1 MKLKEKH
8 KQFVVISYAR
18 FMKLTDIVDAFIE
31 EFEDELPPLGIPET
45 PNIDKIMAEPLNDS
59 ELHSRSE
66 FIAAYL
72 KKHLKVFDEK
82 YGKDADDK
90 LNESALAA
98 FNIYREGRYIR
109 NYKTYY
115 IKERADHQRQL
126 REKLF
131 NQFRRLD
138 IKHRQ
143 FPEKYRDLFNQTREE
158 YCTNYRTLNLTTAAN
173 IAQELETLYGYQ
185 KQCIFQAEDTEE
197 ATKHVTLAHQILKT
211 LVACNAI
218 NTEQEIV
225 NITPN
230 DTKALEDKK

>member
-18 FMKLTDIVDAFIE
+18 FMKLTDIIDAFIE

-45 PNIDKIMAEPLNDS
+45 LDIDQIMAEPLNDS
-59 ELHSRSE
+59 ELSSRSE

-72 KKHLKVFDEK
+72 KKHLKAFDEK

-98 FNIYREGRYIR
+98 FDTYREGRYIR
-109 NYKTYY
+109 NYKLHYT
-115 IKERADHQRQL
+115 KERADHQRQL
-126 REKLF
+126 RQELF

-138 IKHRQ
+138 INHRQ
-143 FPEKYRDLFNQTREE
+143 FPEKYRDLFNQTRYEF
-158 YCTNYRTLNLTTAAN
+158 CANYRTLNLTTSTN

-211 LVACNAI
+211 LIACNAI
-218 NTEQEIV
+218 NTEQDAID
-225 NITPN
+225 ITPQN
-230 DTKALEDKK
+230 PKALKEKK

>member
-18 FMKLTDIVDAFIE
+18 FMKLTDIIDAFLE

-45 PNIDKIMAEPLNDS
+45 LNIDQIMAEPLNDS
-59 ELHSRSE
+59 ELSSRSE

-72 KKHLKVFDEK
+72 KKHLKAFDEK

-98 FNIYREGRYIR
+98 FDTYREGRYIR
-109 NYKTYY
+109 NYKLHYT
-115 IKERADHQRQL
+115 KERADHQRQL
-126 REKLF
+126 RQELF

-138 IKHRQ
+138 INHRQ
-143 FPEKYRDLFNQTREE
+143 FPEKYRDLFNQTRDEF
-158 YCTNYRTLNLTTAAN
+158 CANYRTLNLTTPTN
-173 IAQELETLYGYQ
+173 IAQELETLYGHQ
-185 KQCIFQAEDTEE
+185 KQCLFQAEDSEE

-211 LVACNAI
+211 LVACNTI
-218 NTEQEIV
+218 NAEQDIV
-225 NITPN
+225 DITPK
-230 DTKALEDKK
+230 DPKALEEKK

>member
-31 EFEDELPPLGIPET
+31 EFEDELPTLEIPEM
-45 PNIDKIMAEPLNDS
+45 PNIDEIMAEPLNDS

-72 KKHLKVFDEK
+72 KKNLKAFDEE
-82 YGKDADDK
+82 YGKEADKK

-98 FNIYREGRYIR
+98 FNAQRKDRYIK
-109 NYKTYY
+109 NYKLYY
-115 IKERADHQRQL
+115 TRERADHERQL
-126 REKLF
+126 RQELF
-131 NQFRRLD
+131 NQFRRLN
-138 IKHRQ
+138 INHRQ
-143 FPEKYRDLFNQTREE
+143 FPEKYRDLFNQTRDE
-158 YCTNYRTLNLTTAAN
+158 YCANYRTSNLTTSAN

-185 KQCIFQAEDTEE
+185 KQRVFQAEDSEE

-218 NTEQEIV
+218 NAEQDV
-225 NITPN
+225 VDITPQN
-230 DTKALEDKK
+230 TKALAEKK

>member
-8 KQFVVISYAR
+8 KQFVVKSFAR
-18 FMKLTDIVDAFIE
+18 FMKLTDIIDAFIE

-45 PNIDKIMAEPLNDS
+45 PNIDEIMAEPLNDS

-72 KKHLKVFDEK
+72 KKHLKAFDEK

-98 FNIYREGRYIR
+98 FDVYREGRYIR
-109 NYKTYY
+109 NYKLYY
-115 IKERADHQRQL
+115 TRERVDHEKQL
-126 REKLF
+126 RQKLF

-143 FPEKYRDLFNQTREE
+143 FPEKYRDLFNQTRDEF
-158 YCTNYRTLNLTTAAN
+158 CASYRTSNLMTSAN
-173 IAQELETLYGYQ
+173 IVQELETLYGYQ
-185 KQCIFQAEDTEE
+185 KQRLFQAEDPEE

-218 NTEQEIV
+218 NTDQDIV
-225 NITPN
+225 NITPK
-230 DTKALEDKK
+230 DTKALEENK

>member
-8 KQFVVISYAR
+8 KQFVVKSFAR
-18 FMKLTDIVDAFIE
+18 FMKLTDIIDAFIE
-31 EFEDELPPLGIPET
+31 EFEDELPPLEIPET
-45 PNIDKIMAEPLNDS
+45 LNVDEIMAAPLNDS
-59 ELHSRSE
+59 EFRSRSE

-72 KKHLKVFDEK
+72 KKNLKAFDEK
-82 YGKDADDK
+82 YGKEADKK

-98 FNIYREGRYIR
+98 FDAQRQDRYIK
-109 NYKTYY
+109 NYKRYY
-115 IKERADHQRQL
+115 TRERANYERQL
-126 REKLF
+126 RQDLF

-143 FPEKYRDLFNQTREE
+143 FPEKYRDLFNQTRDEF
-158 YCTNYRTLNLTTAAN
+158 CASYRTSNLMTSAN

-185 KQCIFQAEDTEE
+185 KQRLFQAEDPEE

-218 NTEQEIV
+218 NTEQDIV
-225 NITPN
+225 NITPQ
-230 DTKALEDKK
+230 DPKALEEKK

>member
-8 KQFVVISYAR
+8 KQFVVKSFAR
-18 FMKLTDIVDAFIE
+18 FMKLTDIIDAFIE

-45 PNIDKIMAEPLNDS
+45 PNIDEIMAEPLNDS

-72 KKHLKVFDEK
+72 KKHLKAFDEK

-98 FNIYREGRYIR
+98 FDVYREGRYIR
-109 NYKTYY
+109 NYKLYY
-115 IKERADHQRQL
+115 TRERADHEKQL
-126 REKLF
+126 RQKLF

-143 FPEKYRDLFNQTREE
+143 FPEKYRDLFNQTRDEF
-158 YCTNYRTLNLTTAAN
+158 CASYRTSNLMTSAN

-185 KQCIFQAEDTEE
+185 KQRLFQAEDPEE

-218 NTEQEIV
+218 NTEQDIV
-225 NITPN
+225 NITPK
-230 DTKALEDKK
+230 DTKALEENK

>member
-1 MKLKEKH
+1 MTLKEKH

-31 EFEDELPPLGIPET
+31 EFQDELPTLEIPET
-45 PNIDKIMAEPLNDS
+45 LNVDEIMAKPLNDS

-72 KKHLKVFDEK
+72 KKNLKAFDEE
-82 YGKDADDK
+82 YGKEADKK

-98 FNIYREGRYIR
+98 FNAHRKDRYIK
-109 NYKTYY
+109 NYKLYY
-115 IKERADHQRQL
+115 TQKRADHERQL
-126 REKLF
+126 RQELF
-131 NQFRRLD
+131 NQFRRLN
-138 IKHRQ
+138 INHRQ
-143 FPEKYRDLFNQTREE
+143 FPEKYRDLFNQTRDEF
-158 YCTNYRTLNLTTAAN
+158 CANYRTSNLMTSTN

-185 KQCIFQAEDTEE
+185 KQRLFQAEDSEE

-218 NTEQEIV
+218 NAEQDV
-225 NITPN
+225 VDITPQN
-230 DTKALEDKK
+230 AKALEEKK

>member
-8 KQFVVISYAR
+8 KQFVVKSFAC

-31 EFEDELPPLGIPET
+31 EFEDELPPLGISET
-45 PNIDKIMAEPLNDS
+45 PNIDEIMAEPLNDS

-72 KKHLKVFDEK
+72 KKHLKAFDEK

-98 FNIYREGRYIR
+98 FDVYREGRYIR
-109 NYKTYY
+109 NYKLYY
-115 IKERADHQRQL
+115 TRERADHERQL
-126 REKLF
+126 RQELF
-131 NQFRRLD
+131 NQFRRLN
-138 IKHRQ
+138 INHRQ

-158 YCTNYRTLNLTTAAN
+158 FCANYRNLNLTTSAN

-185 KQCIFQAEDTEE
+185 KQCIFQAEDTDE

-218 NTEQEIV
+218 NTEQDIV
-225 NITPN
+225 NITPK